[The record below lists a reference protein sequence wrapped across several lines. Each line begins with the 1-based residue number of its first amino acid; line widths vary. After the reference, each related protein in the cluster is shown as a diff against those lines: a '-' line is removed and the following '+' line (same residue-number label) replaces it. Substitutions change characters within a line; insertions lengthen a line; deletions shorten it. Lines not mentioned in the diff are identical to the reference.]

1 MNAYFGL
8 CLCTILLV
16 KRKFQVACS
25 HGQQDSAAEH
35 KLDLLALFWSQTAF
49 LQYCPPTEM
58 SEQLLLKES

>member
-35 KLDLLALFWSQTAF
+35 KLDFSMVTQNAGLVLEPDGFLAVLS
-49 LQYCPPTEM
+49 
-58 SEQLLLKES
+58 SNGNV